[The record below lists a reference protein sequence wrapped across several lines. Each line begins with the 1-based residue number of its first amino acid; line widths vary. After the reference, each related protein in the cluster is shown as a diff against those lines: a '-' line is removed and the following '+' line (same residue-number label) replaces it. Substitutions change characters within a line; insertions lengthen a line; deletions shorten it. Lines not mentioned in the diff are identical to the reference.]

1 MFRKLFN
8 RKPKQI
14 FDYDIESQNVVES
27 IFKSKKLYKE
37 LIKICHPDK
46 NPEKSQ
52 IATDLSQS
60 LNENRYNY
68 KNLIEIQKR
77 IHEELVN

>member
-1 MFRKLFN
+1 MLWKLFN
-8 RKPKQI
+8 RKPKQS
-14 FDYDIESQNVVES
+14 FDYNIESQNVVES

-46 NPEKSQ
+46 NPDKSQ
-52 IATDLSQS
+52 IANDLSQL

-68 KNLIEIQKR
+68 RNLIEIQKR
-77 IHEELVN
+77 INEEL